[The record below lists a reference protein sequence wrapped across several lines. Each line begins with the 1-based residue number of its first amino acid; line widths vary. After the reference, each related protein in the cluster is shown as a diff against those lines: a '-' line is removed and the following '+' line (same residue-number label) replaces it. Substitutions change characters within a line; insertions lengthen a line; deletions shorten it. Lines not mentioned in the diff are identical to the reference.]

1 MRHGLLGGQADVL
14 PEFPGHPRNCSVSPD
29 WPLMR
34 RILALLA
41 DDDGLA
47 DAELAEQLSVPL
59 ADVRQAARILYR
71 QRRIDMC
78 AGYMVA
84 ISASAEGRRAA

>member
-1 MRHGLLGGQADVL
+1 M
-14 PEFPGHPRNCSVSPD
+14 NPD
-29 WPLMR
+29 WALMR
-34 RILALLA
+34 RILSALA

-47 DAELAEQLSVPL
+47 DAQVAEQFGVPL

-78 AGYMVA
+78 AGYVVA
-84 ISASAEGRRAA
+84 VPSGAEGRPAA

>member
-1 MRHGLLGGQADVL
+1 M
-14 PEFPGHPRNCSVSPD
+14 SPD
-29 WPLMR
+29 WALMR
-34 RILALLA
+34 LILSALA

-47 DAELAEQLSVPL
+47 DAELADQTGAPL

-78 AGYMVA
+78 VGYMVA
-84 ISASAEGRRAA
+84 IPSSVEGRRAA

>member
-1 MRHGLLGGQADVL
+1 
-14 PEFPGHPRNCSVSPD
+14 VSPD
-29 WPLMR
+29 WALMR
-34 RILALLA
+34 LVLSMLA

-47 DAELAEQLSVPL
+47 DAELAERLGVPL
-59 ADVRQAARILYR
+59 VDVRQAARILYR

-84 ISASAEGRRAA
+84 VSSSTEGRRAA

>member
-1 MRHGLLGGQADVL
+1 M
-14 PEFPGHPRNCSVSPD
+14 SPD
-29 WPLMR
+29 WALMR
-34 RILALLA
+34 LILSVLA

-47 DAELAEQLSVPL
+47 DAEIADKTGAPL

-78 AGYMVA
+78 VGYMVA
-84 ISASAEGRRAA
+84 IPSSVEGRRAA

>member
-1 MRHGLLGGQADVL
+1 MSL
-14 PEFPGHPRNCSVSPD
+14 D
-29 WPLMR
+29 WALMR
-34 RILALLA
+34 LILSALA

-47 DAELAEQLSVPL
+47 DAELAGRLGVPL

-84 ISASAEGRRAA
+84 VLSRTEGRRAA

>member
-1 MRHGLLGGQADVL
+1 M
-14 PEFPGHPRNCSVSPD
+14 SPD
-29 WPLMR
+29 WALMR
-34 RILALLA
+34 RILSVLA

-47 DAELAEQLSVPL
+47 DAEIAEQLGVLL

-78 AGYMVA
+78 AGYVVA
-84 ISASAEGRRAA
+84 VPSRAEGRSAA

>member
-1 MRHGLLGGQADVL
+1 M
-14 PEFPGHPRNCSVSPD
+14 SPA
-29 WPLMR
+29 WALMR
-34 RILALLA
+34 QIQSLFA
-41 DDDGLA
+41 DNDGLA
-47 DAELAEQLSVPL
+47 DAEIAERLGVPL

-84 ISASAEGRRAA
+84 VPSSAEGRRAA

>member
-1 MRHGLLGGQADVL
+1 
-14 PEFPGHPRNCSVSPD
+14 VSPD
-29 WPLMR
+29 WALMR

-47 DAELAEQLSVPL
+47 DADMAEQLGVPL

-71 QRRIDMC
+71 QRRTDFCQGFIVL
-78 AGYMVA
+78 APPVG
-84 ISASAEGRRAA
+84 EGRRAA